1 MRARGPSATGAEI
14 IVLAVMALWAAF
26 PIALLLAY
34 ASHFHA
40 SFTGADGL
48 IGADGVL
55 GADQLQ
61 YLAWIRDA
69 GSHILASNL
78 FSLSPSGHVYL
89 EPLFTVS
96 GLLWHLGLS
105 LQLSYLIWKPIAVVV
120 LVLAAIDFARRAFGE
135 EGAAR
140 AAAVVLA
147 LFLFTPL
154 DALFSWSGLASDQ
167 FRFQIY
173 LLGDE
178 LFAASKLWGYVPS
191 ALALALVPTALLA
204 AERALDP
211 FQGTSPGHR
220 ALTRR
225 INRGALLACALA
237 AGFAAWLHPW
247 QGITLI
253 VIFVVVA
260 LWQRFEGGLVLIVPA
275 IAAGL
280 PLLYYYWLEHSDPA
294 WRLARHFE
302 VTTHLSAITLL
313 AGLGPLAVI
322 AALGW
327 HRPGRDVFEQS
338 LLVWI
343 PACFVSFAVTGGAS
357 HALQGLSFPVA
368 VLAVR
373 GGQRMRIPT
382 ALGAVVLLLFTV
394 PGMIYVAR
402 KFIRTADQPHVQ
414 YYLTSSDERALQ
426 WVAGV
431 PAREGVLAP
440 TPFAAVIPGQT
451 GHRVWVGHGY
461 WSLRYPQRAQQ
472 ADALFGGRLR
482 GRRPLALVRSTGASI
497 LVSDCGHRHN
507 LTGVLSPILA
517 SVHTFGCARVY
528 TIARR
533 S

>member
-14 IVLAVMALWAAF
+14 LLLAVLALWAAF

-61 YLAWIRDA
+61 YLSWIRDA
-69 GSHILASNL
+69 GSHGLASDL
-78 FSLSPSGHVYL
+78 FSLTPSGHVYL
-89 EPLFTVS
+89 EPLFTIS

-154 DALFSWSGLASDQ
+154 DALFSWSGLGSDQ

-178 LFAASKLWGYVPS
+178 LFAAGKLWGYVPS
-191 ALALALVPTALLA
+191 ALALALVPIALLA

-211 FQGTSPGHR
+211 FQGSRPAHR
-220 ALTRR
+220 ALLRHG
-225 INRGALLACALA
+225 NRGALLTCSLA
-237 AGFAAWLHPW
+237 AALAAWLHPW
-247 QGITLI
+247 QGLTLI
-253 VIFVVVA
+253 VIFVVLA
-260 LWQRFEGGLVLIVPA
+260 FWQRLEGGLALLIPA

-280 PLLYYYWLEHSDPA
+280 PLLYYFWLEHSDPA
-294 WRLARHFE
+294 WRRAQNFE
-302 VTTHLSAITLL
+302 VTTHLSLITLL

-322 AALGW
+322 AAFGAR
-327 HRPGRDVFEQS
+327 RPGRDLFEQA

-343 PACFVSFAVTGGAS
+343 PACFVSYIVTGGAS

-373 GGQRMRIPT
+373 GAQRVRLPT
-382 ALGAVVLLLFTV
+382 AVGALLLVLLTV

-402 KFIRTADQPHVQ
+402 KVVRTADQPHVM
-414 YYLTSSDERALQ
+414 YYLTASDQRALQ
-426 WVAGV
+426 WVAAR
-431 PAREGVLAP
+431 PADQGVLAP
-440 TPFAAVIPGQT
+440 TPFAAVVPGQT
-451 GHRVWVGHGY
+451 GHAVWAGHGY
-461 WSLRYPQRAQQ
+461 WSPHYRQRARQ
-472 ADALFGGRLR
+472 ADALFGGRLH
-482 GRRPLALVRSTGASI
+482 GADAVALVRSTGAFI
-497 LVSDCGHRHN
+497 LISDCGHRHD
-507 LTGVLSPILA
+507 LATALRPILA
-517 SVHTFGCARVY
+517 SVHRLGCARVY
-528 TIARR
+528 TVTPG